1 MVFMQFLLTSS
12 AQYVGG
18 AYQRNPV
25 RVQVPLYGKYKTQIL
40 SVQYSGSVNTVLQIQ
55 SRQLAMPING
65 QDSANINTA
74 NRYPYILVGT
84 ENKSNPPIIGT
95 APWVFFTDWD
105 GVFEYILLDEKTN
118 LPLAI
123 APGELFFIINMD
135 VEPVTTELADQTASS
150 HMFSQLPHRTFA
162 K

>member
-1 MVFMQFLLTSS
+1 
-12 AQYVGG
+12 
-18 AYQRNPV
+18 
-25 RVQVPLYGKYKTQIL
+25 
-40 SVQYSGSVNTVLQIQ
+40 
-55 SRQLAMPING
+55 
-65 QDSANINTA
+65 
-74 NRYPYILVGT
+74 LVGT

-105 GVFEYILLDEKTN
+105 GVFEYILLNEKTN

-123 APGELFFIINMD
+123 VPGELFFIINMD